1 MRAYLPT
8 AVAPAG
14 RRHRSVWRTPQA
26 VPGGPYRASRPR
38 CRPATTPTGEP
49 PGPPESAANWRG
61 RPPARSHQLVA
72 SGLASPPWA
81 RRPRAAPPT
90 GQRGS
95 SPPPR
100 GRRAQPPTGDRGPDP
115 TRRTAANW
123 PGGAPRPPA
132 PANLRQQL
140 VRPHRRLASRPPPP
154 PTGPGRQ
161 PPPCP
166 RRQQLASVRPKA
178 RPRPTNWRARAGP
191 SKAQGPPAPV
201 RVRGPRPPTGQRG
214 SSPAPRGRRAP
225 MSAPRQLAG
234 RPRRR
239 GRGRGAR
246 PSWDPPPSA
255 RRCRARW
262 WEVSHTNLAKV
273 GLTLSD
279 S

>member
-1 MRAYLPT
+1 MYVYMDDCMRAYLPT

-49 PGPPESAANWRG
+49 PAPPNPPPTGEDG
-61 RPPARSHQLVA
+61 RPRAATNWWHQGSRPPRGPAAQGPRRQLASEARHRPPAAAARSHQLVTA
-72 SGLASPPWA
+72 AQT
-81 RRPRAAPPT
+81 RPGAPPPT
-90 GQRGS
+90 GQ
-95 SPPPR
+95 
-100 GRRAQPPTGDRGPDP
+100 
-115 TRRTAANW
+115 
-123 PGGAPRPPA
+123 GG
-132 PANLRQQL
+132 L
-140 VRPHRRLASRPPPP
+140 
-154 PTGPGRQ
+154 PGRQ

-201 RVRGPRPPTGQRG
+201 RVPRGPRRQLASEARHRPAGG
-214 SSPAPRGRRAP
+214 CHAPRGRRAP

>member
-1 MRAYLPT
+1 MGGLRPGEVVHLFPHMEIYIYMYVYMDDCMRAYLPT

-49 PGPPESAANWRG
+49 PAPPN
-61 RPPARSHQLVA
+61 PPPT
-72 SGLASPPWA
+72 GEDG
-81 RRPRAAPPT
+81 RPRAAT
-90 GQRGS
+90 NWWHQGS
-95 SPPPR
+95 RPPR
-100 GRRAQPPTGDRGPDP
+100 GPAAQG
-115 TRRTAANW
+115 
-123 PGGAPRPPA
+123 
-132 PANLRQQL
+132 
-140 VRPHRRLASRPPPP
+140 
-154 PTGPGRQ
+154 
-161 PPPCP
+161 P
-166 RRQQLASVRPKA
+166 RRQLASEARHRP
-178 RPRPTNWRARAGP
+178 AG
-191 SKAQGPPAPV
+191 GCH
-201 RVRGPRPPTGQRG
+201 
-214 SSPAPRGRRAP
+214 APRGRRAP

>member
-38 CRPATTPTGEP
+38 CRPATTPTGED
-49 PGPPESAANWRG
+49 G
-61 RPPARSHQLVA
+61 RPRAATNWWHQGSRPPRGPAAQGPRRQLASEARHRPPAAAARSHQLVTA
-72 SGLASPPWA
+72 AQT
-81 RRPRAAPPT
+81 RPGAPPPT
-90 GQRGS
+90 GQ
-95 SPPPR
+95 
-100 GRRAQPPTGDRGPDP
+100 
-115 TRRTAANW
+115 
-123 PGGAPRPPA
+123 GG
-132 PANLRQQL
+132 L
-140 VRPHRRLASRPPPP
+140 
-154 PTGPGRQ
+154 PGRQ